1 MFGRIIYISDSTA
14 HIANAGGEAASND
27 LMNLHIVFEDND
39 QRILG
44 EITEIN
50 AEVIKV
56 KFLGEFLQNRYV
68 NGVLRKPKLT
78 SKIRII
84 NTQELVELVG
94 TYTDK
99 SFVLGESAIYKGFK
113 ICPDINEL
121 FSNRIGSSSCHIF

>member
-27 LMNLHIVFEDND
+27 LMNLHIVFEEND

-56 KFLGEFLQNRYV
+56 NFLGEFLQNRYV

-78 SKIRII
+78 S
-84 NTQELVELVG
+84 
-94 TYTDK
+94 
-99 SFVLGESAIYKGFK
+99 
-113 ICPDINEL
+113 
-121 FSNRIGSSSCHIF
+121 